1 MTYKLGIPDEEFI
14 RGKVPM
20 TKQEVRILTIVKAR
34 LDEDSVVVDVGAGTG
49 SISVEM
55 ALQAPK
61 GMVYAIEKK
70 NAALDLINKNCVKF
84 GVENV
89 EIIAAEAPGGMDRL
103 PELDAAVIGG
113 SGNYLEVI
121 LDIIDSK
128 LKPGGRIVLNCI
140 TLQTLNTAMVYMK
153 THHAYSYEIIQVQV
167 SRYSQIGRYDM
178 AKAENP
184 IFIVTCTKNEED
196 VDEDD

>member
-61 GMVYAIEKK
+61 GMWI
-70 NAALDLINKNCVKF
+70 NDDRHLDGLREVLGADCVK
-84 GVENV
+84 
-89 EIIAAEAPGGMDRL
+89 
-103 PELDAAVIGG
+103 
-113 SGNYLEVI
+113 
-121 LDIIDSK
+121 K
-128 LKPGGRIVLNCI
+128 
-140 TLQTLNTAMVYMK
+140 
-153 THHAYSYEIIQVQV
+153 VQ
-167 SRYSQIGRYDM
+167 
-178 AKAENP
+178 
-184 IFIVTCTKNEED
+184 
-196 VDEDD
+196 